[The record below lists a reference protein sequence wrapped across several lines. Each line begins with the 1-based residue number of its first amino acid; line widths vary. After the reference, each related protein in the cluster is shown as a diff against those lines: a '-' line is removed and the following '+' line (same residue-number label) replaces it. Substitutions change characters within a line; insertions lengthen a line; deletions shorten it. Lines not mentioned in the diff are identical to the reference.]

1 MMLSPSSDRQV
12 RAGRS
17 AIDLLD
23 DENHQVATIYA
34 TRAGLHIQCG
44 PRYELDGNGQALWAL
59 WQYGKINVVGNTH
72 GLLNAPYTA
81 FVIGDFT
88 GQTVPPHSF
97 YPYFHFEKDRIWCN

>member
-44 PRYELDGNGQALWAL
+44 PRYELDGNGLAVEVQ
-59 WQYGKINVVGNTH
+59 QPT
-72 GLLNAPYTA
+72 GLQIA
-81 FVIGDFT
+81 FT
-88 GQTVPPHSF
+88 
-97 YPYFHFEKDRIWCN
+97 RR